1 MSSIATRSGGR
12 WTALVVLVLV
22 LAVALSVSPATAKKK
37 DVIAKYKANA
47 VVMSGVGTT
56 QPTQFNADLYGWN
69 TDEQRDEI
77 LGAIKE
83 ASDDKHANKAV
94 SQALHRQDRVGT
106 MWVTKSIG
114 YPIRYARQFE
124 SGGKTQII
132 LATDRPMEFSEV
144 YAGSQSQD
152 FDVTIVILDLP
163 AGGKNGDGTLS
174 VGTELRWDEGK
185 DKIEPTNITSQPIKL
200 TNVHE
205 VK

>member
-1 MSSIATRSGGR
+1 MSSLATHRGGR
-12 WTALVVLVLV
+12 WVLVALVLIVAL
-22 LAVALSVSPATAKKK
+22 ALSVSPATAKKK
-37 DVIAKYKANA
+37 KDVIAKYRANA
-47 VVMSGVGTT
+47 VVMSGVGTM

-69 TDEQRDEI
+69 TDEERDEI
-77 LGAIKE
+77 LNAVKE
-83 ASDDKHANKAV
+83 ASDDKYANKAV

-132 LATDRPMEFSEV
+132 LATDRPMQFSEV
-144 YAGSQSQD
+144 YAGAQTQD

-163 AGGKNGDGTLS
+163 ADGKKGDGTLS

-185 DKIEPTNITSQPIKL
+185 DKIEPTNYSSQPLKL
-200 TNVHE
+200 TDVHA